1 MFREKD
7 KGIEAALKVLLL
19 RENHTMDLLM
29 EELREQRKFMGQLL
43 DRLMARNLPEFTMAR
58 EVEAPTQ
65 EMHLPPDLD
74 MFTGEFMDEDLTDG

>member
-1 MFREKD
+1 MGFRAEVREFIAEGRNERKVISILLDELAVLRIQNKD
-7 KGIEAALKVLLL
+7 
-19 RENHTMDLLM
+19 LM
-29 EELREQRKFMGQLL
+29 

-74 MFTGEFMDEDLTDG
+74 MFTGEFVDEDLTDG